1 MFFNTVLSWLSSQL
15 NITTVIAVAG
25 FVISLCT
32 AISTWA
38 AKRRRLRFAIYFA
51 RGAEDTMY
59 FRFGVENLSQLP
71 IAISRVQIK
80 VNGKWFDCTPL
91 PTMVQEHI
99 HRVRGEIVSKKTV
112 CSSPLPITLNALGA
126 FNGTILFEGLPT
138 LPEKSAEAVNLRVST
153 NRGRAFEISVPL
165 LSGWDYHSGN
175 N

>member
-59 FRFGVENLSQLP
+59 FRFGIENLSQLP

-80 VNGKWFDCTPL
+80 VGNEWFDCTPL
-91 PTMVQEHI
+91 STMVQRHI
-99 HRVRGEIVSKKTV
+99 HRVGDKIVSKETMY
-112 CSSPLPITLNALGA
+112 SSPMPIALDALGA

-138 LPEKSAEAVNLRVST
+138 LPEKSEKTVNLRVST